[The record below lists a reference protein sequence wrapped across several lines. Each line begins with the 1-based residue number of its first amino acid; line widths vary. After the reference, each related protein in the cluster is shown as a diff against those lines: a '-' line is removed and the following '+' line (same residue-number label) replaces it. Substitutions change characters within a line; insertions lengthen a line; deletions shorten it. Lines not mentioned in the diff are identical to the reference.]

1 MKAIVMDPLRTSDI
15 RVAGNPSGSTEGVG
29 VDQMTWRRWMQAFGQ
44 QARRTRDFLRLS
56 QEQVARLAGVSQG
69 AVSRLEAAQGLAT
82 PFLVVFKVQQVLAQ
96 HLRRLD
102 PALLNAELRRAID
115 LCESLAAPFGHDLR
129 ASHDPQLADLMR
141 LFHDTPIEHREAL
154 LGIVRAAVGGFK
166 TPAA

>member
-1 MKAIVMDPLRTSDI
+1 MKTDAM
-15 RVAGNPSGSTEGVG
+15 RVSEMQVSVGSLPGPVDSVG
-29 VDQMTWRRWMQAFGQ
+29 VDQEAWRRWMQAYGQ

-115 LCESLAAPFGHDLR
+115 L
-129 ASHDPQLADLMR
+129 
-141 LFHDTPIEHREAL
+141 
-154 LGIVRAAVGGFK
+154 
-166 TPAA
+166 